1 MRSSRPAIPA
11 PTAPHRVAA
20 RGKGHTKRGG
30 TRGRGR
36 VTDQIHRIARDR
48 QAAWAE
54 TNQPTVT
61 LRLTRELDELYDDH
75 RKTLA
80 GTLTGPYAGR
90 TSGACQ

>member
-30 TRGRGR
+30 ARGR
-36 VTDQIHRIARDR
+36 VTDQIHRTARDR

-54 TNQPTVT
+54 TDQPTVT

-75 RKTLA
+75 RAQQA
-80 GTLTGPYAGR
+80 GTPTGPYAGR